1 MNIFTNQGRS
11 LVKLNKTNLPYSNF
25 SNYISLS
32 RCKQI
37 PLLDIDAEFQ
47 CTEEICLEHLG
58 NCKLCISLRYLKPIS
73 KSC

>member
-25 SNYISLS
+25 SNYISLY

-37 PLLDIDAEFQ
+37 PLLDIYTQFQ
-47 CTEEICLEHLG
+47 CTDEIFLEHLK
-58 NCKLCISLRYLKPIS
+58 NCKLCIPLRYLKPIS